1 MNAEAINGQSKNVF
15 EASGAGDFERQGTG
29 EKSYAEIGKER
40 AERIK
45 GKVRDMKDGISGFFG
60 SMWSKA
66 VEYSKKGGKMAAEA
80 GYSALAVGEMTS
92 DAAKY
97 VGNKTVEGADAVV
110 GAVNDTIDYA
120 GEKITA
126 GRDAV
131 VEGIQ
136 GGYAAITE
144 KGREGLQFV
153 AEKAKQLKQN
163 YDARVEAAR
172 ARREE
177 RLRNAEMQ
185 KLIKEYTD
193 AHEEVKGARRR
204 MYAAAQALKVQGF
217 AMPA

>member
-1 MNAEAINGQSKNVF
+1 MNAEAINGQGKNVF
-15 EASGAGDFERQGTG
+15 EASGAGDFEKQGTG
-29 EKSYAEIGKER
+29 EKSYAEIGKDR
-40 AERIK
+40 VDRII
-45 GKVRDMKDGISGFFG
+45 GKVRDVKDGISSIWG
-60 SMWSKA
+60 SIWSKA
-66 VEYSKKGGKMAAEA
+66 VEYGKKGKDKIVEA

-97 VGNKTVEGADAVV
+97 VGNKADQAAGAVEGAIDA
-110 GAVNDTIDYA
+110 GIDYA

-126 GRDAV
+126 GKDAV
-131 VEGIQ
+131 VEKVT

-172 ARREE
+172 VRREE
-177 RLRNAEMQ
+177 RLRTAEMQ
-185 KLIKEYTD
+185 KLLKEYTD
-193 AHEEVKGARRR
+193 AHEEVNGARRR